1 MAKNSLLVKCVIAN
15 SKWYQETGYWCLK
28 TRSADA
34 SRSRFNMSSYDSF
47 RDTGG
52 TGSSLIQVSAGSGTL
67 YYSIRKKG
75 KSVQYFIPSDLLS
88 LGCSVSFLAWRVSM
102 SSSIHPIELTSLVIA
117 FIPVAVVLGILFKW
131 SMRAANAA
139 YAFLRMLLQLMLVGY
154 FLAFIF
160 KAGESWIILL
170 VLTVMVFASSWIALG
185 ATQSERRQFYPAALL
200 SITLSG
206 GAVLALVTQGVLH
219 LDPWFLPR
227 YVIPLAGMTFAS
239 SMNSVSLSAERLM
252 AEIANGKSFDEARR
266 IAFQAALIPVINS
279 LFAVG
284 IVSLP
289 GMMTGQI
296 LSGVS
301 PLIAARY
308 QIMVMCMLFG
318 CSGMSA
324 ACFLWMVR
332 GKFQGDNPG

>member
-1 MAKNSLLVKCVIAN
+1 MN
-15 SKWYQETGYWCLK
+15 
-28 TRSADA
+28 
-34 SRSRFNMSSYDSF
+34 
-47 RDTGG
+47 
-52 TGSSLIQVSAGSGTL
+52 
-67 YYSIRKKG
+67 
-75 KSVQYFIPSDLLS
+75 
-88 LGCSVSFLAWRVSM
+88 
-102 SSSIHPIELTSLVIA
+102 SSIHHIELTSLVIA

-131 SMRAANAA
+131 SMRSGNAA

-170 VLTVMVFASSWIALG
+170 VLAVMVFASSWIALG
-185 ATQSERRQFYPAALL
+185 AVQSERHRFYPAALV
-200 SITLSG
+200 SITVSG
-206 GAVLALVTQGVLH
+206 SAVLALVTQLVLH
-219 LDPWFLPR
+219 LDPWFLPQ
-227 YVIPLAGMTFAS
+227 YMVPLAGMTFAS

-252 AEIANGKSFDEARR
+252 AETGNGKSFDEAKR

-324 ACFLWMVR
+324 ACFLWMVQR
-332 GKFQGDNPG
+332 SFRKDEPGV